1 VLDVETREIAIP
13 DLTAADV
20 MLGTPQLMRARMARD
35 LQQIK
40 GNPDAVPVA
49 MRDFSRAE
57 RLVVRVPAYGPGNT
71 TPAVSAR
78 LLNRN
83 GQPMSDVPV
92 GPSAAPDTQEM
103 ELALAAL
110 APGEYILEIKAG
122 EVSELVGFRV
132 TP

>member
-1 VLDVETREIAIP
+1 
-13 DLTAADV
+13 
-20 MLGTPQLMRARMARD
+20 M
-35 LQQIK
+35 
-40 GNPDAVPVA
+40 
-49 MRDFSRAE
+49 
-57 RLVVRVPAYGPGNT
+57 
-71 TPAVSAR
+71 VSAQ
-78 LLNRN
+78 LLNRG

-122 EVSELVGFRV
+122 DVKELVGFRV